1 MNDIRF
7 DANDNIELINIG
19 FVSVIRDKDY
29 TFEYKNGKDRYS
41 LIYVENGVLKYD
53 FKYKK
58 ITVNKGDVI
67 FVPKNI
73 PYKTKYLKNNTTI
86 KILLFDITK
95 NNSPFLFEKYFVDNS
110 PEFYQIFN
118 SLTSPKVNNVFYLK
132 SKLYEIL
139 YLLQKKN
146 YGAPKKYQG
155 ITPAIKEIHDNYQE
169 NHKILYYAQICK
181 MSESNFRKLFKEYTG
196 KSPIEYRNDIRIS
209 MFEKLMESRE
219 FTVSEAAYLVGFN
232 NMSFFYETYN
242 KYKSLDDI

>member
-7 DANDNIELINIG
+7 NAKDNIELINIG
-19 FVSVIRDKDY
+19 FVNVKRNQNH
-29 TFEYKNGKDRYS
+29 TFEYKYGKDRFS
-41 LIYVENGVLKYD
+41 LIYVENGALQYD

-58 ITVNKGDVI
+58 LIINKGDLL

-86 KILLFDITK
+86 KIILFNISE
-95 NNSPFLFEKYFVDNS
+95 NNLPFLIEKYFVENS
-110 PEFYQIFN
+110 PEFYQIFS
-118 SLTSPKVNNVFYLK
+118 SLIPPKSNDVFYLK
-132 SKLYEIL
+132 SKLYKIL
-139 YLLQKKN
+139 YHFQKRN
-146 YGAPKKYQG
+146 YGIPKKYQS
-155 ITPAIKEIHDNYQE
+155 ITTAIKEINDNYQE
-169 NHKILYYAQICK
+169 NHKILYYAQKCN

-232 NMSFFYETYN
+232 NMSFFYDTYN
-242 KYKSLDDI
+242 KFKTW